1 MAKQAEVVVPTFLEA
16 FNRAA
21 YEARYK
27 AALNKPA
34 YGKITDVPGYE
45 GVLWGGELAWNLGS
59 NFSRLYTNYC
69 LAYAIEEGYK
79 PSRPGMGVAGMLKEA
94 RLAGIFGSDLPEMN
108 RSDWRAVLENHP
120 QEDTEGGVG
129 LSMAKLLGLLQG
141 FSDNENK
148 REKTQAL
155 NDLRDT
161 MLNIAELLPDYEQFR
176 RRTQVKETASDAY
189 VGSIASGFVRAK
201 AQAQVPVAAAG

>member
-27 AALNKPA
+27 AALAKPA
-34 YGKITDVPGYE
+34 FGRITDVPGYE
-45 GVLWGGELAWNLGS
+45 GVLWGGELAWNIGS
-59 NFSRLYTNYC
+59 NFSRLYMNYC
-69 LAYAIEEGYK
+69 IAYAIEEKYT
-79 PSRPGMGVAGMLKEA
+79 PSRPGMGVAGILKEA
-94 RLAGIFGSDLPEMN
+94 RAAGVFGPDLPEMN

-129 LSMAKLLGLLQG
+129 LSMAKLLDLLQG
-141 FSDNENK
+141 FSDNENN
-148 REKTQAL
+148 RKTKAL
-155 NDLRDT
+155 ADLRDT
-161 MLNIAELLPDYEQFR
+161 MLAIVDLLPDYEQFR
-176 RRTQVKETASDAY
+176 RRTQQKETASDTY
-189 VGSIASGFVRAK
+189 VGSVASGYQRAK